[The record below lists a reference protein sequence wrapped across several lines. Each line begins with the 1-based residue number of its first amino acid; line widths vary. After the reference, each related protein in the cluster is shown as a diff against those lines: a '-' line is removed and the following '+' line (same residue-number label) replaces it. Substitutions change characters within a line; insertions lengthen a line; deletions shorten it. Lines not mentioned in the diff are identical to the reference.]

1 MCSQPDRL
9 ILILVEGHIGSGHT
23 NVINLWRSEIH
34 LLGCGLA
41 QVKRI
46 YVLVKHR
53 LLVLKLTLF
62 LLTLIHANQALVE
75 DAWSDAKLE
84 LVLFDLVI
92 KELYYADVWTLFLLN
107 IDTDISGAEL
117 VLL

>member
-1 MCSQPDRL
+1 M
-9 ILILVEGHIGSGHT
+9 VEGHIGSGCT

-34 LLGCGLA
+34 LLGSGLA

-46 YVLVKHR
+46 DVLIKHR
-53 LLVLKLTLF
+53 LLVLKLPLL

-92 KELYYADVWTLFLLN
+92 KELYYADVWTFFLLN
-107 IDTDISGAEL
+107 IDTEISCAEL

>member
-1 MCSQPDRL
+1 M
-9 ILILVEGHIGSGHT
+9 VEGHIGSGCT

-46 YVLVKHR
+46 YVLIKHR
-53 LLVLKLTLF
+53 LLVLKLPLF

-92 KELYYADVWTLFLLN
+92 KELYYADVWTFFLLN
-107 IDTDISGAEL
+107 IDTEISCAEL